1 MRQNVSADLYLVRVQ
16 VENILKYD
24 DSFART
30 QLRQTATFL
39 VLLAK
44 WVLVLRS
51 LMTVLP
57 ISQNEQFLLDDT
69 LLF

>member
-1 MRQNVSADLYLVRVQ
+1 MAWKMRQNVSSGQYLVQVQ

-39 VLLAK
+39 ELLAK
-44 WVLVLRS
+44 RGLVLRS
-51 LMTVLP
+51 LIAVLP
-57 ISQNEQFLLDDT
+57 FHKMKNLY
-69 LLF
+69 